1 MITNEPSS
9 PKNEFDYVGL
19 IHNQVVSEF
28 VKQTEGEKLTNEEVL
43 DKVKTITLSNPDY
56 AKRFGTEYLGLTI
69 KQVNEGIKDFPNEFK
84 NIINIDLSQYN
95 NEIKGA
101 CARMTLQLMYKYLL
115 YISTLCSLKNLLFLP
130 KRKTSLANQWY

>member
-43 DKVKTITLSNPDY
+43 DKVKTITLSNPDLKICNY
-56 AKRFGTEYLGLTI
+56 
-69 KQVNEGIKDFPNEFK
+69 VPN
-84 NIINIDLSQYN
+84 LS
-95 NEIKGA
+95 
-101 CARMTLQLMYKYLL
+101 
-115 YISTLCSLKNLLFLP
+115 
-130 KRKTSLANQWY
+130 